1 MKVKCAERRKNNS
14 VHFTRVF
21 IMENNSLY
29 CCDESFSRREKLLV
43 FNGIFLLGKNFINLL
58 LESMLFDPWF

>member
-1 MKVKCAERRKNNS
+1 
-14 VHFTRVF
+14 
-21 IMENNSLY
+21 MENNSLY
-29 CCDESFSRREKLLV
+29 RRYGSSARTENVLV